1 MPLNLNLE
9 YAHWKGWRAAVRGR
23 LPFGTKR
30 QRVVRVA
37 RWAAAQPGAATS
49 YLYGGVPGIGT
60 GSHTDCSG
68 FVLAVYRRVGV
79 TLARTSQQQYAN
91 APHHPAREALRPGDL
106 LCFNYEGPHSHI
118 GIYVGAG
125 FMIADQHT
133 GSGIVRVSVDW
144 AHFDGA
150 ASYLP

>member
-23 LPFGTKR
+23 LPVGTKR

-37 RWAAAQPGAATS
+37 RWAAKQPGAATS
-49 YLYGGVPGIGT
+49 YLYGGLPGIGT

-68 FVLAVYRRVGV
+68 FCVAVYRRVGV
-79 TLARTSQQQYAN
+79 TLARTSQAQYAN
-91 APHHPAREALRPGDL
+91 APRHPARESLRPGDL

-118 GIYVGAG
+118 GIYVGGG

-133 GSGIVRVSVDW
+133 GSGIVRVPVDW

-150 ASYLP
+150 ASYLR